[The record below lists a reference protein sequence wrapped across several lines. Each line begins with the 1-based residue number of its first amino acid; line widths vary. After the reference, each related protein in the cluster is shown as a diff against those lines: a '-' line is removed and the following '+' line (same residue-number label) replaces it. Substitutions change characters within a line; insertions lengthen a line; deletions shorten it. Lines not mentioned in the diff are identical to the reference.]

1 VPAAQ
6 QPQASG
12 ERRVG
17 LVLGG
22 GGARGWAH
30 LGVLRQLDRLRLPIF
45 CVAGCSAGAVVG
57 AVLAAGRREL
67 LDDLAHHLDWRKAAS
82 LLLEIG
88 LPRSGLLT
96 GRHVERFLGEVIGT
110 ASIEQLQLPF
120 AAVATDLESRAEV
133 VLNSGPVV
141 AAIRASISL
150 PGILTPARQQGRYLV
165 DGGLVNPLPVSVAR
179 AMGATVVVAVDV
191 NLRPGRG
198 CHTPPTAR
206 TAGRAAALASAHGLL
221 EGTMRRLPRLQQPL
235 EQIKR
240 RWIAQRATP
249 SIFDVLTMTT
259 RMIEN
264 SITNSRLLT
273 DPPDILI
280 QPAVGDIA
288 TLDFSRVAQ
297 IIAAGEAAARE
308 CEARLRALA
317 ATGRGR

>member
-1 VPAAQ
+1 MPAAQ
-6 QPQASG
+6 RQAAVAP
-12 ERRVG
+12 RVG

-30 LGVLRQLDRLRLPIF
+30 LGVLRQLERLRLPLD
-45 CVAGCSAGAVVG
+45 CVVGCSAGAVVG
-57 AVLAAGRREL
+57 AALAAGRHGMLE
-67 LDDLAHHLDWRKAAS
+67 DLAHHLDWRKAAS
-82 LLLEIG
+82 LLLELG
-88 LPRSGLLT
+88 VPRSGLLT

-110 ASIEQLQLPF
+110 ADIEQLRIPF
-120 AAVATDLESRAEV
+120 AAVATDLESRDEV
-133 VLNSGPVV
+133 VLRSGSVV

-150 PGILTPARQQGRYLV
+150 PGILTPARLRGRYLV

-198 CHTPPTAR
+198 CQTPPPAR
-206 TAGRAAALASAHGLL
+206 AGGGGAPMAHARDMLDRAL
-221 EGTMRRLPRLQQPL
+221 RRLPQLPPPL
-235 EQIKR
+235 AQIKR
-240 RWIAQRATP
+240 RWTAQRGTP

-264 SITNSRLLT
+264 AITGSRLLS

-288 TLDFSRVAQ
+288 TLDFSRVAE

-308 CEARLRALA
+308 REASLRALA
-317 ATGRGR
+317 AGIGP